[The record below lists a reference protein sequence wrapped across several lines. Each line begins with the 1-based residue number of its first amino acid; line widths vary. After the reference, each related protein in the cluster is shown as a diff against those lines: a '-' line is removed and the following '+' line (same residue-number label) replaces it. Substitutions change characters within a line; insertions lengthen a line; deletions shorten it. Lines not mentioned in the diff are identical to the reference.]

1 MTTPAFHTTRW
12 SLVTRS
18 AAADPKT
25 AQKALREL
33 CEMYW
38 YPLYAYLRRRGK
50 SESDAHD
57 LVQSFCVRLL
67 EDGGLGG
74 ADRDVGSFRGYM
86 LGALRNFENNEV
98 RRENTQKR
106 GGNAV
111 TFSLDDAEQRYAT
124 EPADEA
130 SPEVVFERRWVQALL
145 DRAGARL
152 REEYAAKGRG
162 ALHAAL
168 LPTLLCH
175 DDAVRHVDIATE
187 LDTSEGAIKV
197 ALHRMRAR
205 MRELI
210 RDEVAQT
217 LSEPAAVDQE
227 LRQLFAVM
235 ADG

>member
-1 MTTPAFHTTRW
+1 MATPAFHTTRW

-18 AAADPKT
+18 AAADPAT
-25 AQKALREL
+25 AQKALSEL
-33 CEMYW
+33 CELYW

-50 SESDAHD
+50 PESDALD
-57 LVQSFCVRLL
+57 VVQSFCVQLL
-67 EDGGLGG
+67 EDGNLGG
-74 ADRDVGSFRGYM
+74 ADQLVGTFRGYM
-86 LGALRNFENNEV
+86 LGALRNFDNNQGRSE
-98 RRENTQKR
+98 RAEKR
-106 GGNAV
+106 GGGV
-111 TFSLDDAEQRYAT
+111 ITFSFDAAEARYAN

-145 DRAGARL
+145 DRAGERL
-152 REEYAAKGRG
+152 REEYVAKGRQ

-175 DDAVRHVDIATE
+175 DDAVRHVDIATSLE
-187 LDTSEGAIKV
+187 TTEGAIKV

-210 RDEVAQT
+210 REEVAQT
-217 LSEPAAVDQE
+217 LSEPAAVDEE

-235 ADG
+235 AEG